1 MFLEGMAVMIK
12 TEIKKISNY
21 RKELNITMDKADLEP
36 IREAQAKRLQREVHI
51 PGFRKGKA
59 PLGMIKKNFAD
70 AVEAY
75 TLEAA
80 LDESL
85 QKSVSENQIH
95 VVGTPEAKKVDFNEN
110 GDLITVVEVDTTPDV
125 ELKKYKGFTITRDEY
140 EISDQMVEDS
150 IQRLRKD
157 KAELHTVDGA
167 IEKDHLVILDMQ
179 ELDESGKPIK
189 DKKYKDISLTIGQG
203 RFDPELEEQI
213 IGLNNGEEKR
223 IEKNYPDDFPQKE
236 YAGKKESYLI
246 KVKSVQREELPE
258 LNDGFA
264 RDINEEFKSV
274 EDLKKATRKHLE
286 QEYKMESENR
296 FNQELMQK
304 LIEENPFD
312 IPQALLDNYLQHIF
326 TDMKRRDPNI
336 KEEEIRQHYHSEAEF
351 AIKVHYL
358 KEKIAKVEKIGVSEN
373 DVNTFLDELREEK
386 VREFYE
392 KNLRMLDQVK
402 ENILQ
407 KKINDFLL
415 KSTKIKT
422 NKVKL

>member
-1 MFLEGMAVMIK
+1 MIK

-21 RKELNITMDKADLEP
+21 RRELNITMDKADLEP
-36 IREAQAKRLQREVHI
+36 IREAQAKRLQREVQI

-59 PLGMIKKNFAD
+59 PLGMIRKNYAD

-110 GDLITVVEVDTTPDV
+110 GDLITVVELDTTPDV

-157 KAELHTVDGA
+157 KAVLHTVDGA
-167 IEKDHLVILDMQ
+167 IENDHLVVLDMQ
-179 ELDESGKPIK
+179 ELDENGKPIK

-213 IGLNNGEEKR
+213 IGLKNSEEKR
-223 IEKNYPDDFPQKE
+223 IEKIYPDDFPQKE

-246 KVKSVQREELPE
+246 RIKSVQREELPE
-258 LNDGFA
+258 LNDEFA
-264 RDINEEFKSV
+264 GEINEEFKSV
-274 EDLKKATRKHLE
+274 EDLRKATREHLE
-286 QEYKMESENR
+286 HNYKMESENR
-296 FNQELMQK
+296 FNQDLMQK
-304 LIEENPFD
+304 LLEENSFD
-312 IPQALLDNYLQHIF
+312 IPQTLVDNYLRHIVA
-326 TDMKRRDPNI
+326 DVKRRDPNA
-336 KEEEIRQHYHSEAEF
+336 KEEAIRQHYQNDAEF
-351 AIKVHYL
+351 TIKIHYL
-358 KEKIAKVEKIGVSEN
+358 KEKIAKVEKIEVSEN
-373 DVNTFLDELREEK
+373 DINTFVDELKDEK

-392 KNLRMLDQVK
+392 KNPQMLDQVK
-402 ENILQ
+402 EDILQ

>member
-1 MFLEGMAVMIK
+1 MIK

-21 RKELNITMDKADLEP
+21 RRELNITMDKADLEP
-36 IREAQAKRLQREVHI
+36 IREAQAKRLQREVQI

-59 PLGMIKKNFAD
+59 PLGMIRKNYAD

-110 GDLITVVEVDTTPDV
+110 GDLITVVELDTTPDV
-125 ELKKYKGFTITRDEY
+125 ELKKYKGFTITKDEY

-157 KAELHTVDGA
+157 KAVLHTVDGA
-167 IEKDHLVILDMQ
+167 IENDHLVVLDMQ
-179 ELDESGKPIK
+179 ELDENGKPIK

-213 IGLNNGEEKR
+213 IGLKNSEEKR
-223 IEKNYPDDFPQKE
+223 IEKIYPDDFPQKE

-246 KVKSVQREELPE
+246 RIKSVQREELPE
-258 LNDGFA
+258 LNDEFA
-264 RDINEEFKSV
+264 GEINEEFKSV
-274 EDLKKATRKHLE
+274 EDLRKATREHLE
-286 QEYKMESENR
+286 HNYKMESENR
-296 FNQELMQK
+296 FYQDLMQK
-304 LIEENPFD
+304 LLEENSFD
-312 IPQALLDNYLQHIF
+312 IPQTLVDNYLRHIVA
-326 TDMKRRDPNI
+326 DVKRRDPNA
-336 KEEEIRQHYHSEAEF
+336 KEEAIRQHYQNEAEF
-351 AIKVHYL
+351 TIKIHYL
-358 KEKIAKVEKIGVSEN
+358 KEKIAKVEKIEVSEN
-373 DVNTFLDELREEK
+373 DINTFVDELKDEK

-392 KNLRMLDQVK
+392 KNPQMLDQVK
-402 ENILQ
+402 EDILQ

>member
-1 MFLEGMAVMIK
+1 MIK

-21 RKELNITMDKADLEP
+21 RRELNITMDKADLEP
-36 IREAQAKRLQREVHI
+36 IREAQAKRLQREVQI

-59 PLGMIKKNFAD
+59 PLGMIRKNYAD

-110 GDLITVVEVDTTPDV
+110 GDLITVVELDTTPDV

-157 KAELHTVDGA
+157 KAVLHTVDGA
-167 IEKDHLVILDMQ
+167 IENDHLVVLDMQ
-179 ELDESGKPIK
+179 ELDENGKPIK

-213 IGLNNGEEKR
+213 IGLKNSEEKR
-223 IEKNYPDDFPQKE
+223 IEKIYPDDFPQKE

-246 KVKSVQREELPE
+246 RIKSVQREELPE
-258 LNDGFA
+258 LNDEFA
-264 RDINEEFKSV
+264 GEINEEFKFV
-274 EDLKKATRKHLE
+274 EDLRKATREHLE
-286 QEYKMESENR
+286 HNYKMESENR
-296 FNQELMQK
+296 FNQDLMQK
-304 LIEENPFD
+304 LLEENSFD
-312 IPQALLDNYLQHIF
+312 IPQTLVDNYLRHIVA
-326 TDMKRRDPNI
+326 DVKRRDPNA
-336 KEEEIRQHYHSEAEF
+336 KEEAIRQHYQNDAEF
-351 AIKVHYL
+351 TIKIHYL
-358 KEKIAKVEKIGVSEN
+358 KEKIAKVEKIEVSEN
-373 DVNTFLDELREEK
+373 DINTFVDELKDEK

-392 KNLRMLDQVK
+392 KNPQMLDQVK
-402 ENILQ
+402 EDILQ